1 MLPDTQ
7 CYSLFYPGIFHSQGR
22 FAARLAERSSVFHLV
37 HVGDITDLNS
47 HAEWEVARSALGPV
61 TDIISPTLV
70 TGNHDLGPAGSAA
83 DRTTLLDEYFSN
95 LHFESTFDES
105 IQNSASLVGDD
116 WLVVG
121 LEFAPRPEV
130 LDWANAVIAGHPD
143 RFVLIA
149 THAYLFEEGR
159 RYDSASQPY
168 HPSDYVVGD
177 EGADG
182 AELWS
187 SLVRLHANVR
197 IVVGGHVPG
206 TYAVSS
212 ARGDSGNLVWEIVI
226 DFQEVPCRPEGSDGQ
241 GFLLVLERMEPGRM
255 TAMVHS
261 PWRDDTIEEMHLEL
275 EPL

>member
-70 TGNHDLGPAGSAA
+70 TGNHDLGPGGSAA

-95 LHFESTFDES
+95 LYFESTFDES

-130 LDWANAVIAGHPD
+130 LDWANAVIADHPD

-177 EGADG
+177 EGAAQIEPFGELVDPHRLFRSGILDRDQDQVLSRRQVGKAREQG
-182 AELWS
+182 AGGLQAAAEGEIIVEEAAKHPVS
-187 SLVRLHANVR
+187 ILVEQL
-197 IVVGGHVPG
+197 
-206 TYAVSS
+206 
-212 ARGDSGNLVWEIVI
+212 
-226 DFQEVPCRPEGSDGQ
+226 
-241 GFLLVLERMEPGRM
+241 GF
-255 TAMVHS
+255 
-261 PWRDDTIEEMHLEL
+261 
-275 EPL
+275 